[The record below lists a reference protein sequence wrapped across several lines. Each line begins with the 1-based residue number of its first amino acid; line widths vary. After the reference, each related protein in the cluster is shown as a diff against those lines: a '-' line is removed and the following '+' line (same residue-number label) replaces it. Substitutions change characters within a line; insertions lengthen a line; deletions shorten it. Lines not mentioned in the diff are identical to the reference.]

1 MATTKTKGTSKK
13 IKELKGI
20 KPEKITDEQLE
31 KVQTLIND
39 INRSQMELGQMET
52 KKHAIL
58 HHVSSLQE
66 AIGVVREE
74 FEKDYGT
81 SDVNIQDGIIN
92 YPADVEAN
100 KED

>member
-1 MATTKTKGTSKK
+1 MATKTKGTNAK

-58 HHVSSLQE
+58 HHISSLQE

-81 SDVNIQDGIIN
+81 SDVSIQDGIIN

>member
-1 MATTKTKGTSKK
+1 MAKK
-13 IKELKGI
+13 EKIVDLKS
-20 KPEKITDEQLE
+20 KPEKITDEQLK

-39 INRSQMELGQMET
+39 INRSQMELGQMDT

-81 SDVNIQDGIIN
+81 SDVNIQDGVIN
-92 YPADVEAN
+92 YPADVEA
-100 KED
+100 DS

>member
-1 MATTKTKGTSKK
+1 MATKGTNTK

-58 HHVSSLQE
+58 HHISSLQE

-92 YPADVEAN
+92 YPADVEA
-100 KED
+100 DS

>member
-1 MATTKTKGTSKK
+1 MAKNTSKK

-20 KPEKITDEQLE
+20 KPDKITAEQLE